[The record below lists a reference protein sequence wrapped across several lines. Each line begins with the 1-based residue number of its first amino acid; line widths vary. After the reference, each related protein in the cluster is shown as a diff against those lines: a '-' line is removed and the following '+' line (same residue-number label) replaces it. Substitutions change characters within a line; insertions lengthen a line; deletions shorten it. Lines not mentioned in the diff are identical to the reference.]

1 MRNFPEASDNSQS
14 TDSNE
19 SCLSTKNVSD
29 SEPMSEESS
38 SSAENFISSPQEH
51 FCLPEWDLSCINTTF
66 EKGDSSYNGGSSEEE
81 SDKEPKN
88 PQDENF
94 RLNFSLRWNE
104 IISSS
109 GTSDA

>member
-1 MRNFPEASDNSQS
+1 MRNFPEASNSSKS

-51 FCLPEWDLSCINTTF
+51 FCLPQYDLSSINKF
-66 EKGDSSYNGGSSEEE
+66 EKRDSSNNGSSSEEE
-81 SDKEPKN
+81 SDKQPTK
-88 PQDENF
+88 PP
-94 RLNFSLRWNE
+94 
-104 IISSS
+104 
-109 GTSDA
+109 G